1 MTTGPTRDAPALAT
15 ILELDELAKKRD
27 QLGRIVATCGGYD
40 PIHPGHLSCI
50 VDSSRYG
57 DTLVVFVNKDEFLVG
72 KKGKPFQ
79 DCDTRC
85 RIVSYCRAV
94 DYVVPFGVP
103 GDSTMIEALRG
114 LRPHVF
120 TKGGDRTDA
129 SNIPEWDVCQEHE
142 IEIVTGVGLDKEW
155 SSSNFL
161 ADWEAYLRE
170 NKRI

>member
-1 MTTGPTRDAPALAT
+1 MSTEPKLPVPPLAQ
-15 ILELDELAKKRD
+15 IVELEQLTARRGELGK
-27 QLGRIVATCGGYD
+27 IVATCGGYD

-57 DTLVVFVNKDEFLVG
+57 DTLVVFVNGDEFLVG
-72 KKGKPFQ
+72 KKGKAFQ

-85 RIVSYCRAV
+85 RIVSYCRGV
-94 DYVVPFGVP
+94 DYVVPFGIP
-103 GDSTMIEALRG
+103 GDSTMIEALRA

-120 TKGGDRTDA
+120 TKGGDRSDA
-129 SNIPEWDVCQEHE
+129 SNIPEWDICQEHD

-161 ADWEAYLRE
+161 ADWESYLRE
-170 NKRI
+170 QGRI

>member
-1 MTTGPTRDAPALAT
+1 MTADPIREVPTLAT
-15 ILELDELAKKRD
+15 ILELEELAKKRE

-50 VDSSRYG
+50 VDSARYG
-57 DTLVVFVNKDEFLVG
+57 ETLVVFVNRDEFLVQ

-85 RIVSYCRAV
+85 RIVSYCRGV
-94 DYVVPFGVP
+94 DYVVPFGIP
-103 GDSTMIEALRG
+103 GDSTMIGALEA

-129 SNIPEWDVCQEHE
+129 SNIPEWETCQKHG

-161 ADWEAYLRE
+161 ADWETFLRE
-170 NKRI
+170 RGS